1 MCNLGNFIE
10 KKLLDGFKNNWFL
23 CYKNLIRL
31 ILIWVLFFI
40 IYVVSKIFRFEMSLI
55 VIEVEDKLL
64 KLNLY
69 LIFICEIYIFYL

>member
-1 MCNLGNFIE
+1 MDLKII
-10 KKLLDGFKNNWFL
+10 GFCVIKF
-23 CYKNLIRL
+23 LIRL